1 MTMQADDLKA
11 IRSTMGLTQGELAD
25 RLGVT
30 PQFVGRMERG
40 KQAIEQRTAL
50 AVRQIY
56 NTVTPLYG
64 STDRG
69 EFPDDVPIER
79 AQVIWDDDMSPRIK
93 VVGIP
98 GDDDRRYSSSF
109 GACNSD
115 WVHADTVGQ
124 LLRLLSRFP
133 EWTIAEGI
141 PPSEVH
147 DALMVIP
154 EYRKAVAYGFT
165 LVKYGEQE

>member
-1 MTMQADDLKA
+1 MTMQPDELLAA
-11 IRSTMGLTQGELAD
+11 RRTMGLTQGELAE
-25 RLGVT
+25 RLGLT
-30 PQFVGRMERG
+30 PQFIGMMERG
-40 KQAIEQRTAL
+40 EKPIEKRTAL
-50 AVRQIY
+50 AVQQVY
-56 NTVTPLYG
+56 NATVALYG
-64 STDRG
+64 SADRG
-69 EFPDDVPIER
+69 DFADDVPIAR
-79 AQVIWDDDMSPRIK
+79 AQIIWDEDMSPRIK

-133 EWTIAEGI
+133 EWTVAEGI
-141 PPSEVH
+141 PASEVH

-154 EYRKAVAYGFT
+154 EYRRAVAYGFT
-165 LVKYGEQE
+165 LVKYGEQ